1 MTYTLIWR
9 NEARQALSRLRSAD
23 PASAKLIIAA
33 VQALATEP
41 YPGTSS
47 QLGHS
52 RFRRL
57 RLDDL
62 RVTCDVDDDR
72 RSIQIYLV
80 GQLPPAH
87 RRT

>member
-23 PASAKLIIAA
+23 PASAKLIVAA
-33 VQALATEP
+33 VQALAAEP
-41 YPGTSS
+41 YPDTSS
-47 QLGHS
+47 QLGSS
-52 RFRRL
+52 RFWRL
-57 RLDDL
+57 RLGDL
-62 RVTCDVDDDR
+62 RATYVVDDDQ

-80 GQLPPAH
+80 GRLPPAH